1 MHRQWAVILRYLL
14 MTGVATI
21 GLMRT
26 RFNMKENFEKS
37 LELVLAH
44 EGGYVHHALDP
55 GGRTNLGVT
64 QRVWEDY
71 VGHKVDE
78 QAMRKLTKEMVAP
91 LYRKQY
97 WDVCHCDDLPAGVD
111 YLAFDFSVNAGAF
124 RSIKTI
130 QRALNITADGVIGP
144 VTIKAIQD
152 ANAEDFITNFTN
164 AKEVFY
170 RGLANFPTFGRGWLN
185 RVAESKR
192 IAEEMIV

>member
-1 MHRQWAVILRYLL
+1 VWCVLK
-14 MTGVATI
+14 
-21 GLMRT
+21 
-26 RFNMKENFEKS
+26 NNFERS
-37 LELVLAH
+37 LALVLQH

-71 VGHKVDE
+71 VGHPVDE
-78 QAMRKLTKEMVAP
+78 QAMRKLTKEVVAP

-124 RSIKTI
+124 RCIKTI

-144 VTIKAIQD
+144 VTVKAIQE
-152 ANAEDFITNFTN
+152 ANAEEFINNFTA

-170 RGLANFPTFGRGWLN
+170 RGLANFPTFGRGWFN
-185 RVAESKR
+185 RSAKSKKAAEGML
-192 IAEEMIV
+192 E

>member
-1 MHRQWAVILRYLL
+1 V
-14 MTGVATI
+14 
-21 GLMRT
+21 
-26 RFNMKENFEKS
+26 KEHFEKS

-97 WDVCHCDDLPAGVD
+97 WDAVHGDKLPCGAD
-111 YLAFDFSVNAGAF
+111 YLAFDFAVNAGFF
-124 RSIKTI
+124 RAIKTI

-152 ANAEDFITNFTN
+152 ANAEEFINNFTN